1 MSQVFIGTCSFAPP
15 GGNPTVVI
23 NPSTGTITGNFDIN
37 TNVNFT
43 EPGVNATFESLLL
56 SDLDLL
62 PNSTDPRLTVQL
74 ATSNDFIEI
83 DSFGALAR
91 INADTSN
98 PVWYVSFD
106 GSCNFNSVNVGTG
119 IKLDNKTIQ
128 LEGSNSGV
136 FINTINN
143 NPNLEL
149 YIPDGGGQVALYNS
163 SNAGYVWRFT
173 SDGGL
178 SLGGNLTVPG
188 NSNLGGSLTTI
199 NGLLL
204 ATEVNVAGNV
214 EVGGV
219 VNASGLL
226 INGVPVEKDSAIP
239 VFVNANYTVPNDGN
253 DYELYIDGAGQS
265 ITVLIPQDPPTQ
277 QHINIVI
284 YDNNF
289 GVGGTCGVGT
299 GVPGLQFVGKGVQ
312 GSTITLVSPT
322 GSFSPGGLNSY
333 SGPNLANTAVSLKYV
348 NYGLPGDWWVW
359 TA

>member
-1 MSQVFIGTCSFAPP
+1 MSSVDQVLVGRIGIAPP
-15 GGNPTVVI
+15 GQGNPTI
-23 NPSTGTITGNFDIN
+23 ILDSTTGTISGNFDIN
-37 TNVNFT
+37 ANVNFN
-43 EPGVNATFESLLL
+43 EPGVNAIFESLLL
-56 SDLDLL
+56 SDEDI
-62 PNSTDPRLTVQL
+62 PNGSTDPRLTVQL
-74 ATSNDFIEI
+74 GTSNDFIEI

-98 PVWYVSFD
+98 PVWFVSFD

-119 IKLDNKTIQ
+119 TI
-128 LEGSNSGV
+128 LTNRVLRLIGPNSGV
-136 FINTINN
+136 FVNTINN

-163 SNAGYVWRFT
+163 INANYVWRFT

-178 SLGGNLTVPG
+178 TLSGNLSLPG
-188 NSNLGGSLTTI
+188 N
-199 NGLLL
+199 
-204 ATEVNVAGNV
+204 VN
-214 EVGGV
+214 VGGV